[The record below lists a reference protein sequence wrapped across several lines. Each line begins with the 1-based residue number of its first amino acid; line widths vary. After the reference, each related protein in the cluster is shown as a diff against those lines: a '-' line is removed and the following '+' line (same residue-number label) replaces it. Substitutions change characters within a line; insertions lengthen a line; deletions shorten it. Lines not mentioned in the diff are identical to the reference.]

1 MTRTTQPTT
10 IRTDLLALTPQTLA
24 SLANRGLVKR
34 AEKDLAAGSGP
45 EVTVTD
51 DGTVRG
57 RFPDGTDTALPPG
70 LGLDAAHCG
79 CAATG
84 VCRHRIGLVLAYQRA
99 AGSAPEDDSPA
110 ARTEFVD
117 WTPAEFDDDA
127 LTAALGRAALL
138 AAQRVKDR
146 GYVARLH
153 RPTTTDPEP
162 RVELPTCTVRFPVP
176 HELGYALT
184 DASAALRGEVVA
196 LAVWA
201 FRAAD
206 GTAGAKTAD
215 ATATAKT
222 ANATATAKT
231 ANATATAKT
240 ANATATAKTA
250 KTADAADAAD
260 APGRPDGRDAPKPA
274 DGTVAPAATASATTT
289 TTTTTITA
297 TATSTAAAN
306 TPQPTEV
313 SVGGHTPTAGAH
325 RTEGPLR
332 AALALADDLLLDGV
346 QQAGP
351 VFAGSL
357 ARAQESLTAAS
368 MHWPAGAVA
377 ELREQIDA
385 YATRGT
391 HYEAER
397 FALLLAE
404 LHARHRAAGHDPV
417 GVLGTKEAPET
428 PLRRVRLVALGC
440 RIGGTAR
447 DRTAETYFAHAEA
460 GIVLVLRKRWELT
473 QDQVLSGHELAGR
486 RLLGSPLRTLAA
498 ANVVSEHTS
507 RAADR
512 TVSISRGRIA
522 ATSVTPLGSA
532 WRELPGSLLLRDTA
546 AHLREAGARP
556 PRLIRPR
563 VEAESVRVV
572 EVAAVESVGYD
583 PAAQRLEAV
592 VRDPAG
598 NEILVRAAYNPLC
611 PGGLDALAAALGDEE
626 VHSVSGM
633 LNRTHGRIVLDP
645 LAVLTAKGLII
656 PDLAPGEGDTTL
668 AMVRA
673 RSTDPITTAL
683 ESALTALAQAAHHG
697 LRRLTTPARTRL
709 TDSAAALRRA
719 GLHTAARLMGD
730 LDTALRRDGAT
741 AAVPAWVDAQIQ
753 LTVSLELHAEGGGT
767 AGNPEG

>member
-1 MTRTTQPTT
+1 MTQPATL
-10 IRTDLLALTPQTLA
+10 RTDLLALTPRTLA

-34 AEKDLAAGSGP
+34 AEKDLVAGSGP
-45 EVTVTD
+45 EVTVAD

-57 RFPDGTDTALPPG
+57 RYPDGTDTALPPG
-70 LGLDAAHCG
+70 LGLDAADCG

-84 VCRHRIGLVLAYQRA
+84 VCRHRIGLVLAYQRTV
-99 AGSAPEDDSPA
+99 GSAPEDDSPA
-110 ARTEFVD
+110 AKAEFVD

-127 LTAALGRAALL
+127 LAAALGRAALS

-146 GYVARLH
+146 GYLARLH
-153 RPTTTDPEP
+153 HPTAADPEP

-201 FRAAD
+201 FRAAAGTD
-206 GTAGAKTAD
+206 GTKTAE
-215 ATATAKT
+215 ATATAQF
-222 ANATATAKT
+222 AT
-231 ANATATAKT
+231 
-240 ANATATAKTA
+240 
-250 KTADAADAAD
+250 
-260 APGRPDGRDAPKPA
+260 GPA
-274 DGTVAPAATASATTT
+274 APAAKAPET
-289 TTTTTITA
+289 TA
-297 TATSTAAAN
+297 TPN
-306 TPQPTEV
+306 TPHPTEV
-313 SVGGHTPTAGAH
+313 SVGGRTPTTTAH
-325 RTEGPLR
+325 LTDGPLR
-332 AALALADDLLLDGV
+332 TALALADDLLLDGV

-368 MHWPAGAVA
+368 LHWPAGAVA

-391 HYEAER
+391 LYEAER

-460 GIVLVLRKRWELT
+460 GIALVLRKRWDLAE
-473 QDQVLSGHELAGR
+473 DQSPAGHELAAR

-546 AHLREAGARP
+546 AHLRAAGERP

-572 EVAAVESVGYD
+572 EASAVESVGYD

-626 VHSVSGM
+626 VHGVSGM
-633 LNRTHGRIVLDP
+633 LNRAHGRIVLDP
-645 LAVLTAKGLII
+645 LAVLTSQGVII
-656 PDLAPGEGDTTL
+656 PDLAPGEGDATL
-668 AMVRA
+668 AVARA
-673 RSTDPITTAL
+673 RPTDPITTAL

-697 LRRLTTPARTRL
+697 LRRLTTPARARL

-719 GLHTAARLMGD
+719 GLHTAARLVRD
-730 LDTALRRDGAT
+730 LGTTLHRDGAT

-753 LTVSLELHAEGGGT
+753 LTVSLELHAEGAGT
-767 AGNPEG
+767 AASPDG

>member
-1 MTRTTQPTT
+1 MTQPTT

-70 LGLDAAHCG
+70 LGLDAADCG

-84 VCRHRIGLVLAYQRA
+84 VCRHRIGLVLAYQRTA
-99 AGSAPEDDSPA
+99 ASAPEADSPA
-110 ARTEFVD
+110 AKAEFVD
-117 WTPAEFDDDA
+117 WTPAEFDDAA
-127 LTAALGRAALL
+127 LTAALGRAALS

-153 RPTTTDPEP
+153 RPTAADPEP

-184 DASAALRGEVVA
+184 DASAALRGEVVT

-206 GTAGAKTAD
+206 GTDGAKPAE
-215 ATATAKT
+215 ATATAKSAAGPLT
-222 ANATATAKT
+222 PATKAAATTATPT
-231 ANATATAKT
+231 N
-240 ANATATAKTA
+240 
-250 KTADAADAAD
+250 
-260 APGRPDGRDAPKPA
+260 
-274 DGTVAPAATASATTT
+274 
-289 TTTTTITA
+289 
-297 TATSTAAAN
+297 
-306 TPQPTEV
+306 PQPTEV
-313 SVGGHTPTAGAH
+313 SVGAHTPTATAQL
-325 RTEGPLR
+325 TEGPLR
-332 AALALADDLLLDGV
+332 TALALADDLLLDGV

-357 ARAQESLTAAS
+357 ARARESLTAAS
-368 MHWPAGAVA
+368 LHWPAGAVA

-417 GVLGTKEAPET
+417 GVLGTTEAPET
-428 PLRRVRLVALGC
+428 PLRRVRLMALGC

-460 GIVLVLRKRWELT
+460 GIALVLRKRWELT
-473 QDQVLSGHELAGR
+473 EDQSLTGHELAGR

-546 AHLREAGARP
+546 GHLRAAGERP

-626 VHSVSGM
+626 VHGVSGM
-633 LNRTHGRIVLDP
+633 LNRAHGRIVLDP
-645 LAVLTAKGLII
+645 LAVLTSKGVII

-668 AMVRA
+668 AMARA
-673 RSTDPITTAL
+673 RPTDPITTAL

-709 TDSAAALRRA
+709 TDSAAALQRA
-719 GLHTAARLMGD
+719 GLHTAARLVRD
-730 LDTALRRDGAT
+730 LDTTLHRDGAT

-753 LTVSLELHAEGGGT
+753 LAVSLELHAEGADT
-767 AGNPEG
+767 AGNPDG

>member
-1 MTRTTQPTT
+1 MTQPAAV
-10 IRTDLLALTPQTLA
+10 RTDLLALTPGTLA

-45 EVTVTD
+45 EVTVAD

-57 RFPDGTDTALPPG
+57 RFPDGTVTALPPG
-70 LGLDAAHCG
+70 LGLDAADCG

-84 VCRHRIGLVLAYQRA
+84 VCRHRIGLVLAYQRT

-110 ARTEFVD
+110 AKAEFVD

-127 LTAALGRAALL
+127 LTAALGRAALS

-153 RPTTTDPEP
+153 RPTAADPEP

-206 GTAGAKTAD
+206 GTDGAKTAE
-215 ATATAKT
+215 ATATAQS
-222 ANATATAKT
+222 
-231 ANATATAKT
+231 
-240 ANATATAKTA
+240 
-250 KTADAADAAD
+250 AA
-260 APGRPDGRDAPKPA
+260 GPA
-274 DGTVAPAATASATTT
+274 APAAKAPATT
-289 TTTTTITA
+289 A
-297 TATSTAAAN
+297 TPN
-306 TPQPTEV
+306 TPHPTEV
-313 SVGGHTPTAGAH
+313 SVGGRAPTTTAH
-325 RTEGPLR
+325 LTDGPLR
-332 AALALADDLLLDGV
+332 TALALADDLLLDGV

-368 MHWPAGAVA
+368 LHWPAGAVA

-460 GIVLVLRKRWELT
+460 GIALVLRKRWDLAEDQSLT
-473 QDQVLSGHELAGR
+473 GHELAAR
-486 RLLGSPLRTLAA
+486 RLLGSPLRTVAA

-546 AHLREAGARP
+546 AHLRAAGERP

-572 EVAAVESVGYD
+572 EVSAVESVGYD

-598 NEILVRAAYNPLC
+598 NEILVRAAYKPLC

-626 VHSVSGM
+626 VHGVSGM
-633 LNRTHGRIVLDP
+633 LNRAHGRIVLDP
-645 LAVLTAKGLII
+645 LAVLTSKGVII

-668 AMVRA
+668 AMARA
-673 RSTDPITTAL
+673 RTTDPITTAL
-683 ESALTALAQAAHHG
+683 ASALTALAEAAHRG

-719 GLHTAARLMGD
+719 GLHTSARLIRD
-730 LDTALRRDGAT
+730 LDTTLHRDGAT

-753 LTVSLELHAEGGGT
+753 LTVSLELHAEGSDT
-767 AGNPEG
+767 AANPDG